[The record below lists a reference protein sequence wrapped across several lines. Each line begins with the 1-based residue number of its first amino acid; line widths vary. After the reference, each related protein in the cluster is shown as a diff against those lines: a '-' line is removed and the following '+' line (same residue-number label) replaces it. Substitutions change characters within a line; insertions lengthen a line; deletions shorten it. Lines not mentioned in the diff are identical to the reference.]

1 MTVAVPEGKTIS
13 QIVLSFSGSAYMGTL
28 GSDVG
33 SYASNSQSNPPSGT
47 WTGSSSSV
55 VFTNNASSGHAR
67 LQRVT
72 VTYESGSVTP
82 TTVAA
87 PTFSPDG
94 GTYSS
99 AQNVTI
105 GCTTSGATIRYTT
118 DGSDPTSSSQVY
130 SDPIAI
136 STTTTLKA
144 IAIKDGVTSAIA
156 TATYTI
162 VAGSLYQLV
171 TSVNDLEE
179 GGEYVLAYQSSAA
192 LGAVSSNIGTAI
204 QTGLSLSDNVLTVS
218 NSDVKV
224 LTLGG
229 ATGAWTLKY
238 DDNVYLALTS
248 NSNALN
254 TATSGT
260 EQNAKW
266 SISIG
271 NDGDATI
278 TNKQYT
284 ARMLQYNASSTRF
297 ACYLSSSKQKDARL
311 YRKVETGAYSINIAS
326 DIEHGTVTSS
336 RKKADQGNPVTITA
350 TPDEGYVLES
360 LTVDGTDVT
369 GNVSNNSYT
378 FTMPASDVT
387 VTATFVL
394 AWNAVGYTVSPEGTG
409 QVKMI
414 GGTEVSDGVSKSQMG
429 TLVTVKVV
437 PGTGYAIN
445 TVTATDAGGN
455 SVALTTG
462 ETNGSH
468 DGWGTYYTFT
478 MPGSAV
484 TINATFKQGDL
495 YILGDANGNQQAGNV
510 GVKMD
515 YDSANEKYTKD
526 VYFANDT
533 YGYFSFTEHLGNADN
548 SGMGTCYGATAQ
560 NKPISSGQDVV
571 QQGENAF
578 KIPAGIYTIEVN
590 KAKTQ
595 LTVTPKE
602 ITVTLA
608 PNGGQV
614 EQGTEVTV
622 SSNLTQLLKTIDN
635 SLNATLSTSTDGTN
649 YTEGNSYTLG
659 TTGTTTV
666 YGKAAYG
673 AIEQPAKAEFTVVK
687 HYSVTCT
694 ANPTDGGT
702 VSANPESAQQG
713 ETVTLTIT
721 TEEGYE
727 LTSVTVNGEEITATD
742 GGYSFVMP
750 AQDAAVVA
758 NFTPIN
764 YNITVVKSNCEVT
777 VAETAAYN
785 SQVTFT
791 VTPRSDKYEVS
802 SVSVTYAE
810 NRTKPVTYD
819 SNNGTYSFFMPASD
833 VTLTVLCTRKST
845 GNQFTLVKSQDDI
858 RAGGEYVILNSLGTQ
873 AMSKKSGNYETISTQ
888 FTLKDEVVTLANNS
902 NVSIMRLATGSTDGT
917 FTMQDGTDYVQKPSG
932 SGNSITAGNTAANW
946 SILYSNGAFTLSS
959 NNLYLRNNASHFR
972 AYTDSNVGNDLKL
985 YKRVPTTAAVTISPE
1000 GGSVIG
1006 SQEVEVDA
1014 TTETA
1019 VVRYQVDNGDWSEWT
1034 TGPVNFTL
1042 IGNVGDIKVVSA
1054 QAMEPNQEL
1063 EEGEEAEMDEASA
1076 TYTFVA
1082 PNAPTIAPASCS
1094 VVDVKQSVNIT
1105 SSYTTTYPGTVIEYS
1120 TDGGTTWTTYSG
1132 EFDVLL
1138 ESFGSQATV
1147 QARVTVNGVT
1157 SDVVSATYTRDIQ
1170 PVQFSPVSGTYYYGE
1185 QSVEMYS
1192 VTRGARIYYTMT
1204 DDGSEP
1210 VDPVMNAQGTS
1221 LYSAPIT
1228 DLQPGTTYRFKAVAY
1243 IGTTSS
1249 EVTSATYTIQAA
1261 HSSGYW
1267 PNIAAMNAEE
1277 DEYAKKKLENPV
1289 QVVYMSTY
1297 KNNGY
1302 KPEYAYIRDNSGY
1315 GLVYFGNSGVSSY
1328 NNSTKFQMGDWLAG
1342 GSVEGYVSVWSDGFH
1357 NELGDPDPT
1366 VTGWPDEAV
1375 GNTPIIPET
1384 VTNAQVKAGWDDE
1397 AYNGS
1402 SYATGVTESNLWGHY
1417 VHLRNNTL
1425 AGVADRSSDDKK
1437 HKGVMTDPTGT
1448 TLTYYDVFYKFSGHN
1463 GAPHYDQSFFDAR
1476 QQRGATFD
1484 FYGIVAFY
1492 GPDITSTTYSQQPFQ
1507 IVPLDILWVYK
1518 PTIHGVEAGHTYTG
1532 PQTVSLT
1539 LDAVDGDDEHHSV
1552 IWYKTREM
1560 DDYAIYTGPF
1570 EVSTTTTI
1578 EAYTTK
1584 MTQYNDQM
1592 ESNHVTMQVTFTT
1605 INPPVI
1611 SPESAVYATT
1621 ADPVNATITRDA
1633 SDGLEATVWFTVDGS
1648 DPATSATRYAYT
1660 AENMAY
1666 LTGINTTTTVRAIA
1680 EVDGVYSAEAE
1691 PQTYSFVKSNGVVY
1705 ELVTDVNQL
1714 TENGVYM
1721 IVSKNYGEA
1730 LSTTQNTANRG
1741 AAGVMFVEGSNKT
1754 KVYGNSDVAL
1764 FQLSHLTHSDDHSGD
1779 NHFLFHTGNGA
1790 NDAAN
1795 GYLYVGHE
1803 TDNTLLTESEEDDLG
1818 NDVVLVTIGSDGRAH
1833 LQMNYSG
1840 GSNRYIQY
1848 WNRDRYFTTYKTEDT
1863 DRAVYIYYTASTP
1876 LAVIEQSGTKGKS
1889 YTVADDLQVVYVTS
1903 TNGCSVAWARDL
1915 VDNNQAVDVPIE
1927 ADGVYDYMTN
1937 AGQQTG
1943 QWQQNNWVMLD
1954 FGNHARFADLQ
1965 REFTAGKQPIIKG
1978 GSLVGEYTDDV
1989 NYTIR
1994 VSGDAQLVLDTQAEP
2009 YVPNVYC
2016 AANYYGE
2023 PTQQGTNGRTYWFM
2037 TPKVMEVATHTWSVY
2052 QSGDNAGF
2060 YMPES
2065 KFIDGQWFN
2074 EAGLLGAYGLNMQY
2088 NEGTFTPVA
2097 GQAYRYLGVTLVKGT
2112 EGTTATAAPRHAPSS
2127 LEAQPGSAIS
2137 ANREVAPLNL
2147 TGSEEQVV
2155 TAVSHITAGREVLS
2169 VTYSDVAGRQS
2180 SKPFDGVNIIVTR
2193 YTDGT
2198 TTTRKA
2204 LF

>member
-1 MTVAVPEGKTIS
+1 MYIRCVTIE
-13 QIVLSFSGSAYMGTL
+13 
-28 GSDVG
+28 
-33 SYASNSQSNPPSGT
+33 
-47 WTGSSSSV
+47 
-55 VFTNNASSGHAR
+55 
-67 LQRVT
+67 
-72 VTYESGSVTP
+72 YESGSVTP
-82 TTVAA
+82 TTVAT

-94 GTYSS
+94 GTYTS

-162 VAGSLYQLV
+162 TSSGGGITNTATLTNANIVAAGNAANS
-171 TSVNDLEE
+171 
-179 GGEYVLAYQSSAA
+179 YQSWTMQDENGKQWEAFAIKKAHSNNT
-192 LGAVSSNIGTAI
+192 SSYHYLQIKKSTNSEQYYLQVPEYGTKI
-204 QTGLSLSDNVLTVS
+204 TKLVLTVS
-218 NSDVKV
+218 ADSKPMGD
-224 LTLGG
+224 GG
-229 ATGAWTLKY
+229 
-238 DDNVYLALTS
+238 
-248 NSNALN
+248 N
-254 TATSGT
+254 TATLYFSSSNKTSSAGTGVASGT
-260 EQNAKW
+260 GASNVTIDCS
-266 SISIG
+266 SIDLNTGYITASGAMRIWDVTVYYEEEAPG
-271 NDGDATI
+271 AYTI
-278 TNKQYT
+278 TST
-284 ARMLQYNASSTRF
+284 AQPLEGGVIENLRST
-297 ACYLSSSKQKDARL
+297 
-311 YRKVETGAYSINIAS
+311 
-326 DIEHGTVTSS
+326 
-336 RKKADQGNPVTITA
+336 ADQGDDIA
-350 TPDEGYVLES
+350 F
-360 LTVDGTDVT
+360 DVT
-369 GNVSNNSYT
+369 AATGYGVTSVEVTAGSSTVEVTYNDTDGKYH

-387 VTATFVL
+387 VTATFAL
-394 AWNAVGYTVSPEGTG
+394 AWNAVGYTVSPEGAG
-409 QVKMI
+409 QVWMI

-429 TLVTVKVV
+429 TLVTIKVV

-455 SVALTTG
+455 AVALTTG

-495 YILGDANGNQQAGNV
+495 YILGDANGNQWAGNV

-533 YGYFSFTEHLGNADN
+533 YGYFSFTEHLGNADY
-548 SGMGTCYGATAQ
+548 SSMGTRYGATAQ

-673 AIEQPAKAEFTVVK
+673 AIEQPASAEFTVVK

-721 TEEGYE
+721 TKEEYE

-810 NRTKPVTYD
+810 NRTKPVT
-819 SNNGTYSFFMPASD
+819 NNGGGSYSFYMPASD

-845 GNQFTLVKSQDDI
+845 GNKFTLVKSQDDI

-873 AMSKKSGNYETISTQ
+873 AMSKTSSNNYDTYSSQ
-888 FTLKDEVVTLANNS
+888 FTLSGEIVTLSDNS
-902 NVSIMRLATGSTDGT
+902 NVSIIKLASSESESYII
-917 FTMQDGTDYVQKPSG
+917 QDGSLYLEKPTG
-932 SGNSITAGNTAANW
+932 K
-946 SILYSNGAFTLSS
+946 TLKASS
-959 NNLYLRNNASHFR
+959 NPGNWTVTYQTNGVVEFACNSYFIRNNSDYFR
-972 AYTDSNVGNDLKL
+972 CYDNTGTGNDLKL

-1019 VVRYQVDNGDWSEWT
+1019 VVRYKVDNGDWSEWT
-1034 TGPVNFTL
+1034 TERPVKFTL
-1042 IGNVGDIKVVSA
+1042 TGNVGDIKVVTA
-1054 QAMEPNQEL
+1054 QAKEPNQEL
-1063 EEGEEAEMDEASA
+1063 EEGEEEEIDEASA

-1082 PNAPTIAPASCS
+1082 PNAPTIAPATCS
-1094 VVDVKQSVNIT
+1094 VVDVKQSVSIT

-1120 TDGGTTWTTYSG
+1120 TDRGTTWTTYSG

-1170 PVQFSPVSGTYYYGE
+1170 PVVFSPVSGTYYYGE
-1185 QSVEMYS
+1185 QSVEMFS

-1228 DLQPGTTYRFKAVAY
+1228 DLQPGKTYRFKAVAY
-1243 IGTTSS
+1243 IGTKSS

-1267 PNIAAMNAEE
+1267 PNITAMNAEE

-1297 KNNGY
+1297 ENNGT
-1302 KPEYAYIRDNSGY
+1302 KPEFAYIRDNSGY
-1315 GLVYFGNSGVSSY
+1315 GLVYFGNAGVTGY
-1328 NNSTKFQMGDWLAG
+1328 NSSTKFQMGDWLAG

-1357 NELGDPDPT
+1357 NELGDRNET
-1366 VTGWPDEAV
+1366 VTKWPSTAV
-1375 GNTPIIPET
+1375 ANTPIIPET
-1384 VTNAQVKAGWDDE
+1384 VTNAQVKAGWDGE
-1397 AYNGS
+1397 AYDNS
-1402 SYATGVTESNLWGHY
+1402 SYVTGVTENNLWGHY

-1425 AGVADRSSDDKK
+1425 DGVADRSSGDTK

-1507 IVPLDILWVYK
+1507 IVPLDILWVYA
-1518 PTIHGVEAGHTYTG
+1518 PQIGGVEAGQTYTSA
-1532 PQTVSLT
+1532 QTVSLD
-1539 LDAVDGDDEHHSV
+1539 LNPVDGDDEHHSV
-1552 IWYKTREM
+1552 IWYKTSEM

-1592 ESNHVTMQVTFTT
+1592 ESNHVTMRVTFTT

-1621 ADPVNATITRDA
+1621 ADPVNATITRDDA
-1633 SDGLEATVWFTVDGS
+1633 DGLEATVWFTVDGS

-1666 LTGINTTTTVRAIA
+1666 LTGIHTTTTVRAIA

-1691 PQTYSFVKSNGVVY
+1691 PQTYTFVKSNGVVY

-1714 TENGVYM
+1714 TESGVYM

-1764 FQLSHLTHSDDHSGD
+1764 FQLSHLTHSDDQSGD

-1803 TDNTLLTESEEDDLG
+1803 TDNTLLTEPEEDDLG

-1903 TNGCSVAWARDL
+1903 TNDYSVAWARDL
-1915 VDNNQAVDVPIE
+1915 VDNNQAVDVPTE

-1954 FGNHARFADLQ
+1954 FDNHADFADLVS
-1965 REFTAGKQPIIKG
+1965 EFTAGNQPIIKG

-1994 VSGDAQLVLDTQAEP
+1994 VSHDAKLELEQAEP

-2016 AANYYGE
+2016 AANYYGK
-2023 PTQQGTNGRTYWFM
+2023 PTQLGTNGRTYWFM

-2088 NEGTFTPVA
+2088 NEGAFTPVA

-2112 EGTTATAAPRHAPSS
+2112 EGTTATAAPRHAPTS

>member
-1 MTVAVPEGKTIS
+1 MKSTKSKAMYIRCVTIE
-13 QIVLSFSGSAYMGTL
+13 
-28 GSDVG
+28 
-33 SYASNSQSNPPSGT
+33 
-47 WTGSSSSV
+47 
-55 VFTNNASSGHAR
+55 
-67 LQRVT
+67 
-72 VTYESGSVTP
+72 YESGSVTP
-82 TTVAA
+82 TTVAT

-94 GTYSS
+94 GTYTS

-162 VAGSLYQLV
+162 
-171 TSVNDLEE
+171 TSSSGGDGEMTFQRITRTEDLEVGEKYIIVYETSGYALE
-179 GGEYVLAYQSSAA
+179 GDGGYAA
-192 LGAVSSNIGTAI
+192 TSITIDNHTTTVA
-204 QTGLSLSDNVLTVS
+204 SDANVGIF
-218 NSDVKV
+218 
-224 LTLGG
+224 TLG
-229 ATGAWTLKY
+229 TGYTLMYPDGKFLANNNDSKGLKKQDEPQIWTITF
-238 DDNVYLALTS
+238 DGD
-248 NSNALN
+248 
-254 TATSGT
+254 
-260 EQNAKW
+260 NAK
-266 SISIG
+266 
-271 NDGDATI
+271 I
-278 TNKQYT
+278 TG
-284 ARMLQYNASSTRF
+284 
-297 ACYLSSSKQKDARL
+297 SSSRYIRYYSEDFRTYSQNNGSPIQL
-311 YRKVETGAYSINIAS
+311 YKHVNMGAYSINIAS

-350 TPDEGYVLES
+350 TPDEGCVLES

-369 GNVSNNSYT
+369 GNVSDNSYT

-387 VTATFVL
+387 VTATFAVL
-394 AWNAVGYTVSPEGTG
+394 
-409 QVKMI
+409 Q
-414 GGTEVSDGVSKSQMG
+414 
-429 TLVTVKVV
+429 
-437 PGTGYAIN
+437 
-445 TVTATDAGGN
+445 
-455 SVALTTG
+455 
-462 ETNGSH
+462 
-468 DGWGTYYTFT
+468 
-478 MPGSAV
+478 
-484 TINATFKQGDL
+484 
-495 YILGDANGNQQAGNV
+495 
-510 GVKMD
+510 
-515 YDSANEKYTKD
+515 
-526 VYFANDT
+526 
-533 YGYFSFTEHLGNADN
+533 YG
-548 SGMGTCYGATAQ
+548 
-560 NKPISSGQDVV
+560 
-571 QQGENAF
+571 
-578 KIPAGIYTIEVN
+578 
-590 KAKTQ
+590 
-595 LTVTPKE
+595 
-602 ITVTLA
+602 
-608 PNGGQV
+608 
-614 EQGTEVTV
+614 
-622 SSNLTQLLKTIDN
+622 
-635 SLNATLSTSTDGTN
+635 
-649 YTEGNSYTLG
+649 
-659 TTGTTTV
+659 
-666 YGKAAYG
+666 
-673 AIEQPAKAEFTVVK
+673 
-687 HYSVTCT
+687 
-694 ANPTDGGT
+694 
-702 VSANPESAQQG
+702 
-713 ETVTLTIT
+713 
-721 TEEGYE
+721 
-727 LTSVTVNGEEITATD
+727 
-742 GGYSFVMP
+742 
-750 AQDAAVVA
+750 
-758 NFTPIN
+758 
-764 YNITVVKSNCEVT
+764 ITVVSEHCTVT

-802 SVSVTYAE
+802 SVSVTYGE
-810 NRTKPVTYD
+810 NGTMPVTYD
-819 SNNGTYSFFMPASD
+819 SNNGTYSFFMPAGD

-858 RAGGEYVILNSLGTQ
+858 RAGGEYVILDADGNA
-873 AMSKKSGNYETISTQ
+873 AMAKSTSSTPNYDTPSSEFDLNGET
-888 FTLKDEVVTLANNS
+888 VTLTAGS
-902 NVSIMRLATGSTDGT
+902 NVSIFTLADGT
-917 FTMQDGTDYVQKPSG
+917 TQGKFKIKEGSSYVKAPTS
-932 SGNSITAGNTAANW
+932 SGNSPTLGTTQSDW
-946 SILYSNGAFTLSS
+946 TVSYSNGSFTVATTASTVLT
-959 NNLYLRNNASHFR
+959 LRYNSSHFR
-972 AYTDSNVGNDLKL
+972 VYTSATQGSGLKL

-1019 VVRYQVDNGDWSEWT
+1019 VVRYKVDNGDWSEWT
-1034 TGPVNFTL
+1034 TERPVNFTL
-1042 IGNVGDIKVVSA
+1042 IGNVGDTKEVTA

-1063 EEGEEAEMDEASA
+1063 EEGEEAEMNEASA

-1082 PNAPTIAPASCS
+1082 PNAPTIAPATCS
-1094 VVDVKQSVNIT
+1094 VVDVKQSVSIT

-1120 TDGGTTWTTYSG
+1120 TDDGTTWTTYSG

-1147 QARVTVNGVT
+1147 KARVTVNGVT

-1204 DDGSEP
+1204 DNGSEP
-1210 VDPVMNAQGTS
+1210 ADPVMNAQGTS

-1417 VHLRNNTL
+1417 VHLHNNTL
-1425 AGVADRSSDDKK
+1425 AGVADRSSSDDK

-1532 PQTVSLT
+1532 PQTVSLS

-1552 IWYKTREM
+1552 IWYKTSEM

-1592 ESNHVTMQVTFTT
+1592 ESNHVTMKVTFTT

-1621 ADPVNATITRDA
+1621 ADPVNATITRDDA
-1633 SDGLEATVWFTVDGS
+1633 DGLEATVWFTVDGS

-1666 LTGINTTTTVRAIA
+1666 LTGIHTTTTVRAIA

-1705 ELVTDVNQL
+1705 ELVTNVNQL

-1730 LSTTQNTANRG
+1730 LSTTQNAANRG

-1764 FQLSHLTHSDDHSGD
+1764 FQLSHLTHSDDQSGD

-1803 TDNTLLTESEEDDLG
+1803 TDNTLLTEPEEDDLG

-1863 DRAVYIYYTASTP
+1863 ERAVYIYYTASTP

-1903 TNGCSVAWARDL
+1903 TNDYSVAWARDL
-1915 VDNNQAVDVPIE
+1915 VDNNQAVDVPTE

-1954 FGNHARFADLQ
+1954 FGNHADFNDLVA
-1965 REFTAGKQPIIKG
+1965 EFTAGKQPIIKG

-1994 VSGDAQLVLDTQAEP
+1994 VSHDAKLELDTQAEP

-2023 PTQQGTNGRTYWFM
+2023 PTQRGTNGRTYWFM

-2060 YMPES
+2060 YMPKSER
-2065 KFIDGQWFN
+2065 IDGQWFN

-2088 NEGTFTPVA
+2088 NEGAFTPDA

-2112 EGTTATAAPRHAPSS
+2112 EGTTTTAAPRHAPTS

-2147 TGSEEQVV
+2147 TGSDGQVV
-2155 TAVSHITAGREVLS
+2155 TAVSRITAGREVLS

-2198 TTTRKA
+2198 TATTKVIR
-2204 LF
+2204 